1 MRRKRRGG
9 GDIGHESWAELDC
22 AQKASSPH
30 FWAQPSLYS
39 VQEWRER
46 NPNLQRR
53 CGSHA
58 ASTNVAI
65 ADAAAE
71 LVSPFAQLT
80 R

>member
-1 MRRKRRGG
+1 VRRTRRGG
-9 GDIGHESWAELDC
+9 GDFGHKSWAELDC

-46 NPNLQRR
+46 NPILQRR

-58 ASTNVAI
+58 ASTIVANTVRGHWPS
-65 ADAAAE
+65 AALESTAK
-71 LVSPFAQLT
+71 
-80 R
+80 